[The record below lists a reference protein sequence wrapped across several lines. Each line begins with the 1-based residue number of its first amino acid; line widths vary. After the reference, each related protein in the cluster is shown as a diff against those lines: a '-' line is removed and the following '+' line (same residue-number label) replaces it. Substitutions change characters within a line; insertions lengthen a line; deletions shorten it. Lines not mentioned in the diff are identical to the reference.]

1 MQFEQHKIDAKGVKS
16 LRWQDDFLIDW
27 VAGGIIYHLDGKVQ
41 PRRVNYAYRF
51 DAAVTSPSGRFA
63 VIYEKLG
70 TKAIVLDKGKVIRE
84 INRSFYY
91 ANAYEYPMVLFC

>member
-1 MQFEQHKIDAKGVKS
+1 MKFDEITIETKEVKS
-16 LRWQDDFLIDW
+16 LCWYDDLLIDW
-27 VAGGIIYHLDGKVQ
+27 VAGGAIYHLDGKVQ

-70 TKAIVLDKGKVIRE
+70 TKALVLDNGKIFRE
-84 INRSFYY
+84 LR
-91 ANAYEYPMVLFC
+91 L